1 MQRRLL
7 YVGVGAVAVVAAV
20 ALLRSQTPTVE
31 SVVAPDG
38 QQLTATHD
46 PGRVEPPSRPEA
58 GNLHHELGDGHRGER
73 AVERDDRRTCA
84 AEIPAR
90 HAIDLLLLASLAL
103 GRQA

>member
-38 QQLTATHD
+38 QQLGASHD
-46 PGRVEPPSRPEA
+46 PRRVEPP
-58 GNLHHELGDGHRGER
+58 H
-73 AVERDDRRTCA
+73 T
-84 AEIPAR
+84 
-90 HAIDLLLLASLAL
+90 SL
-103 GRQA
+103 